1 MTTIDFEE
9 KIVDALRY
17 GRVSYKDL
25 LQLTGYIDM
34 GTLQNIF
41 EKYISTIDLSSK

>member
-17 GRVSYKDL
+17 GRASYKDL
-25 LQLTGYIDM
+25 LQLTGYIDIE
-34 GTLQNIF
+34 TLQNIF
-41 EKYISTIDLSSK
+41 DKYISTIKEVH

>member
-9 KIVDALRY
+9 EIVDALRY

-25 LQLTGYIDM
+25 LQLTGYVDM
-34 GTLQNIF
+34 ETLQNIF
-41 EKYISTIDLSSK
+41 EKYISTMKEVH

>member
-17 GRVSYKDL
+17 GRASYKDL
-25 LQLTGYIDM
+25 LQLPGYIDM
-34 GTLQNIF
+34 ETLQNIF
-41 EKYISTIDLSSK
+41 DRYISTIKEVH